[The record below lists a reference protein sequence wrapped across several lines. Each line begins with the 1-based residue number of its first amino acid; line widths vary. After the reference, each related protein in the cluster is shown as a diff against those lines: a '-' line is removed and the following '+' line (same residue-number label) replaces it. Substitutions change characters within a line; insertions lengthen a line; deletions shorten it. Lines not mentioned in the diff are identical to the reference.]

1 MIENASQLYASLHQL
16 SSMVDSLQAAHLDCE
31 KRNDWRLFPLMSEG
45 LVIRIRELNAEIRAY
60 LGSRSDGEPV
70 GTAGGTQSVVER

>member
-1 MIENASQLYASLHQL
+1 MIENASQLNASLHQL

-45 LVIRIRELNAEIRAY
+45 LVIRIRELNGDIRQYLQTHAEADDAMSAAMANR
-60 LGSRSDGEPV
+60 
-70 GTAGGTQSVVER
+70 